1 MTWTCKTCGA
11 ENDNDVLRCT
21 CGVETEAPNAKR
33 KTEAEIEGEKA
44 LAAKMV
50 GAKLYQI
57 VLPLSAT
64 RGGVVPMMTVF
75 TASETKD
82 HSSIL
87 EAVEEH
93 GWHLEHVN
101 YVFRMTETVSRDKFL
116 SSGQQE
122 AVSGEVLGIYIFRM
136 KTENVSSEK

>member
-1 MTWTCKTCGA
+1 MTWICPACGS
-11 ENDNDVLRCT
+11 ENEHDDLRCT
-21 CGVETEAPNAKR
+21 CGVERESPDAKR
-33 KTEAEIEGEKA
+33 KTEAEIAGEKA
-44 LAAKMV
+44 LAAKMA
-50 GAKLYQI
+50 GSKLYQI
-57 VLPLSAT
+57 VLPLSTT

-75 TASETKD
+75 TASETTN

-101 YVFRMTETVSRDKFL
+101 HVFRMTETVSRDKFL

-122 AVSGEVLGIYIFRM
+122 AISGEVLGIYLFRM
-136 KTENVSSEK
+136 TTD

>member
-1 MTWTCKTCGA
+1 MTWTCPTCGA
-11 ENDNDVLRCT
+11 DNDRDVLRCT
-21 CGVETEAPNAKR
+21 CGVERESPDAKR
-33 KTEAEIEGEKA
+33 KTDAEVAGEKA
-44 LAAKMV
+44 LAAKMA
-50 GAKLYQI
+50 GSKLYQI
-57 VLPLSAT
+57 VLPLSTT

-75 TASETKD
+75 TASETMN

-136 KTENVSSEK
+136 STDNQKA